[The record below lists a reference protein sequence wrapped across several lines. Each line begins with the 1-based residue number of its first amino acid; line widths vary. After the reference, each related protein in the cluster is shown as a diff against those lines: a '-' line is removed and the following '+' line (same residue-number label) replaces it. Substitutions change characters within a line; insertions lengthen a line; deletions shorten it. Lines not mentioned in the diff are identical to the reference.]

1 MKYRIVLKT
10 KTKKDNDLIVKF
22 NVAPSKLQGLSNFLK
37 IALDPDNKNE
47 VSFTVEKIGADKKS
61 VESSVFGEFRFQ
73 QKEKEKESGD
83 KI

>member
-10 KTKKDNDLIVKF
+10 KTKKDNDLVIKF

-37 IALDPDNKNE
+37 VALDPDNKND
-47 VSFTVEKIGADKKS
+47 VSFTVEKIGPDKKA

-73 QKEKEKESGD
+73 QKEKEKDSEN
-83 KI
+83 KN